1 MIKNKMQFIF
11 KLEAVLAFIIIGGA
25 FLLKSSSLMTP
36 RKEIIIAG
44 ILCLSALLL
53 QERVPNRFVLVT
65 NNFLRLILVAL
76 FPFTVMTAISILANP
91 FIGTHSFQKWL
102 VLIISFVVFIGAI
115 IPYIQKVLRP
125 TAGITMRILT
135 SYVLISSFTFIAITS
150 KTFGFPFSY
159 TVSLVPFAII
169 LIFGILMYVMKLW
182 GYRLPRW
189 GVNSKVNYWWLFL
202 AIITALLNWGLT
214 AGSWSRLFG
223 HFDLAVAQTA
233 IVGIV
238 LTIVWTGLKE
248 EFMFR
253 YLTLWPLLMMK
264 IKSDKTRVLVAIL
277 ISSTIFGLYHASNVG
292 HQSVLETCLQ
302 IFAAFG
308 VGMVFSVITLYTGN
322 IWIVVALHSMI
333 DLIGYPI
340 TNSGPFSGSVSAY
353 EIEFIII
360 TRIIELVV
368 VFLMLGNHRV
378 QAGIKQTLANI
389 RAN

>member
-159 TVSLVPFAII
+159 TVPLVPFAII

-189 GVNSKVNYWWLFL
+189 GINSKVNYW
-202 AIITALLNWGLT
+202 
-214 AGSWSRLFG
+214 
-223 HFDLAVAQTA
+223 
-233 IVGIV
+233 
-238 LTIVWTGLKE
+238 
-248 EFMFR
+248 
-253 YLTLWPLLMMK
+253 
-264 IKSDKTRVLVAIL
+264 
-277 ISSTIFGLYHASNVG
+277 
-292 HQSVLETCLQ
+292 
-302 IFAAFG
+302 
-308 VGMVFSVITLYTGN
+308 
-322 IWIVVALHSMI
+322 
-333 DLIGYPI
+333 
-340 TNSGPFSGSVSAY
+340 
-353 EIEFIII
+353 
-360 TRIIELVV
+360 
-368 VFLMLGNHRV
+368 
-378 QAGIKQTLANI
+378 
-389 RAN
+389 